1 MPPVDERR
9 EYRRKKASFPVRCK
23 KIYGD
28 RFIEKDTLTKNI
40 GEKGACIECDGV
52 LPLNSRLFVEIQ
64 LSPLSK
70 TLRALSR
77 IVWIKKLR
85 RENGYELGV
94 EFISL
99 KEGQDSDLSECIN
112 LL

>member
-1 MPPVDERR
+1 MPPVEERR
-9 EYRRKKASFPVRCK
+9 KYKRKEASLPVKCK

-40 GEKGACIECDGV
+40 GEKGACIECEGA
-52 LPLNSRLFVEIQ
+52 LPLNSRLLVELK
-64 LSPLSK
+64 LSPLSRI
-70 TLRALSR
+70 LRVPSR
-77 IVWIKKLR
+77 IVWIKKLQ

-99 KEGQDSDLSECIN
+99 KEEQSSDITECIN